1 MAASGAVHVTRA
13 ERVSAGCE
21 IVMVCAFVAFIV
33 ATAWEQVRTARKVRE
48 TVDFAM
54 WERESD
60 GL

>member
-1 MAASGAVHVTRA
+1 MTRT

-21 IVMVCAFVAFIV
+21 LAMALAFVALIASAV
-33 ATAWEQVRTARKVRE
+33 WEQVRTARKVRE